1 MSKSILTPTEY
12 DALCNILE
20 WAWTS
25 VHQEPEL
32 CLKDINYSSASRVV
46 KREET
51 PAEPEKGLGPGLHTE
66 YEPTGIDPIK
76 TGECGLG
83 LAERFEY
90 TLDEPDQRNVMTMI
104 ETLMYKLNC
113 NPCLAN
119 GLGNTWETLSPLVDN
134 TERERLEDNS
144 DDPDATTQTLEG
156 YVVERVGLKNKV
168 ARLQEHYDNVNE
180 IGYIQVDEN
189 LWIDGGN
196 SDILP

>member
-51 PAEPEKGLGPGLHTE
+51 PAEPEKRLRPGLYTE

-83 LAERFEY
+83 LAEALEY
-90 TLDEPDQRNVMTMI
+90 TLDEPDKRNVMAMI

-134 TERERLEDNS
+134 TERDRLEDNS

-156 YVVERVGLKNKV
+156 YVVESVGLKNKV

-180 IGYIQVDEN
+180 IGEIQVDEN
-189 LWIDGGN
+189 LWISGGS

>member
-1 MSKSILTPTEY
+1 MTKPILTATEY
-12 DALCNILE
+12 DALCNVLE

-32 CLKDINYSSASRVV
+32 CLKDVNYSSASRVV
-46 KREET
+46 SET
-51 PAEPEKGLGPGLHTE
+51 RSETGLSVE

-83 LAERFEY
+83 LAEAFEY
-90 TLDEPDQRNVMTMI
+90 TLNDPDQRNVMTMI

-119 GLGNTWETLSPLVDN
+119 GLGNTWETLAPLVDN
-134 TERERLEDNS
+134 NERDRLEETS
-144 DDPDATTQTLEG
+144 DDPDVTTQTLEG
-156 YVVERVGLKNKV
+156 YVVESIGLKNKV
-168 ARLQEHYDNVNE
+168 SRLQEHYDNVNE
-180 IGYIQVDEN
+180 IGYIQVDDN

-196 SDILP
+196 SDILPR